1 MLRRL
6 SIRTRLTLWHI
17 GLLAL
22 TLLVFSVALYAA
34 LANQLYRNLDDRL
47 QVESSSAFDVLRRAG
62 FTTGF
67 DDQDRPALVPPAEA
81 APAGAIT
88 PTTDFSVRLINVSG
102 QVVDATGLL
111 SSAPIDPATI
121 DPSLPL
127 SGMFRTIVT
136 TGDRRAR
143 VFALPLLRSGQISGY
158 IEVAESLAETES
170 ALRSLA
176 VILLIAVPATLGLSA
191 FGGWFI
197 ADRALRPIDTITRQ
211 AQRISEQD
219 LHRRLDLGSDLP
231 EDEVGRLARTFD
243 AMLARLDTAFQRQRQ
258 FTADASHELR
268 TPLTV
273 MKTNIG
279 VTLNRPR
286 SVQQYQTALAE
297 IESEVDRLTRLTNDL
312 LLLARSEAH
321 EPVAQ
326 QRDIDLSSLVQ
337 DVVEELQPLAEA
349 SSLTLSCKAAPAHV
363 RGNSDQLQRVFYNL
377 IENAIK
383 YTQHGSVTVQ
393 VSTQPAIDSQPSQVQ
408 IAIQDT
414 GPGIAAEHLP
424 HLFERFYRVDGAR
437 TREQGGT
444 GLGLAITHNIIAA
457 HDGLVD
463 VESELGHGTIVT
475 VTLPAL

>member
-6 SIRTRLTLWHI
+6 SIRTRLTLWYI

-22 TLLVFSVALYAA
+22 TLLVFSVVLYAA

-62 FTTGF
+62 FAAGF
-67 DDQDRPALVPPAEA
+67 DDQDRPAPIPPVEA
-81 APAGAIT
+81 APAGTIT
-88 PTTDFSVRLINVSG
+88 PTTDFSVRLINASG

-111 SSAPIDPATI
+111 SAAPIDLAII
-121 DPSLPL
+121 DPSLPV
-127 SGMFRTIVT
+127 SGIFRTIAA
-136 TGDRRAR
+136 GNDRRAR
-143 VFALPLLRSGQISGY
+143 VFAQPLLRNGQISGY
-158 IEVAESLAETES
+158 IEVAESLTETES

-176 VILLIAVPATLGLSA
+176 VILLIAVPVTLGLSA

-286 SVQQYQTALAE
+286 AVQQYQTALAE

-326 QRDIDLSSLVQ
+326 LRDIDLS
-337 DVVEELQPLAEA
+337 
-349 SSLTLSCKAAPAHV
+349 
-363 RGNSDQLQRVFYNL
+363 
-377 IENAIK
+377 
-383 YTQHGSVTVQ
+383 
-393 VSTQPAIDSQPSQVQ
+393 
-408 IAIQDT
+408 
-414 GPGIAAEHLP
+414 
-424 HLFERFYRVDGAR
+424 
-437 TREQGGT
+437 
-444 GLGLAITHNIIAA
+444 
-457 HDGLVD
+457 
-463 VESELGHGTIVT
+463 
-475 VTLPAL
+475 